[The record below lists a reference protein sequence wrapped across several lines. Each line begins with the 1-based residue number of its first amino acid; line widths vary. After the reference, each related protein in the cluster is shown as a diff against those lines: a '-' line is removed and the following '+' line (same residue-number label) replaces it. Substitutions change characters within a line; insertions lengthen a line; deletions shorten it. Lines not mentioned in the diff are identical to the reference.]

1 MGMVNGAQFAMHG
14 QIEPPLEMQCP
25 YEALFS
31 VRLMNKRG
39 ILTSRNQT
47 MPTC

>member
-1 MGMVNGAQFAMHG
+1 MGMVNGVQFAMHG

-25 YEALFS
+25 
-31 VRLMNKRG
+31 VRLMNKKG
-39 ILTSRNQT
+39 IITSRNQT